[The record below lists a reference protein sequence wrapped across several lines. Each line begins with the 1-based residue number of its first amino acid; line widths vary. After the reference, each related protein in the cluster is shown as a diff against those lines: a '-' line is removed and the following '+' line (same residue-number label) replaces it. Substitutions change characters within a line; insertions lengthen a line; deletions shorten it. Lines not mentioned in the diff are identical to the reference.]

1 MQDRRELIENGF
13 IFLSEQRKIS
23 VNNFLLRP
31 FRTKVINGKQLAEKQ
46 QPTHWREQNKQN
58 ICITIFP
65 GQLMSFSHLYF
76 LFNAIWKW
84 MHWTNTFFAYFHSV
98 IFSTFFSSFGRAV
111 QRVIW
116 SLVGLSCFDNHL
128 ILYFSAV
135 ECLLYSLVSVKKLKH
150 NVCVSR
156 NINCKHIL
164 FILQCVNEEKI
175 ALKRK
180 AVFSS
185 IKKNETSNVLII
197 PVLIWYRALS
207 IHQDSTLLV

>member
-1 MQDRRELIENGF
+1 MQDGRELIENGF

-46 QPTHWREQNKQN
+46 QPAHWREQNKQN
-58 ICITIFP
+58 IYITTFP
-65 GQLMSFSHLYF
+65 GQLMSFSHLYL

-84 MHWTNTFFAYFHSV
+84 THWTNAFFAYFHSI
-98 IFSTFFSSFGRAV
+98 IFSTFFSSFGMAV
-111 QRVIW
+111 QHIIG
-116 SLVGLSCFDNHL
+116 SLVSFSCFDNHL
-128 ILYFSAV
+128 ILYFSLV
-135 ECLLYSLVSVKKLKH
+135 ECLLYSLVFVKKLKH
-150 NVCVSR
+150 ECVSR

-175 ALKRK
+175 ALERK
-180 AVFSS
+180 VVFSS